1 MSISMLAL
9 PRSWSRDIY
18 EIASNLI
25 DEIINEDGTSFCK
38 TRSIQYN
45 SAEIAEKSIF
55 SEGFPILINTEFLR
69 RLRKK

>member
-1 MSISMLAL
+1 MLAL

-25 DEIINEDGTSFCK
+25 DEIINEDGTSLSK
-38 TRSIQYN
+38 TRSIQYD

-69 RLRKK
+69 RSRKK